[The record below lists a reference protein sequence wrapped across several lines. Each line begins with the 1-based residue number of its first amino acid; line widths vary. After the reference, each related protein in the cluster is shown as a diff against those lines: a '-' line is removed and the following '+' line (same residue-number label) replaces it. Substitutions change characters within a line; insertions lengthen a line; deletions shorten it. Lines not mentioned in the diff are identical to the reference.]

1 MFERLNAGRQS
12 RKLCGNLCFTVLRR
26 GLILLSHGHYFTFIE
41 VDIGI
46 GIYQLILFA
55 LMENAITPLRILI
68 IDDDA
73 LSRDVLALLLEH
85 AGYVVGVADS
95 GDAALRYLASIPELL
110 PQVVLTDIQMPGISG
125 GVLARALREHCEAAT
140 LLLAMSGSIPKT
152 EITREFDGLLLK
164 PFNIADLDAAI
175 SAKGTHFKSPDQ
187 PIPHEKDPLDEN
199 IYGKLAA
206 SMRRE
211 RLGQLYALSLK
222 DVENRVSRMQDFAS
236 NKEDVA
242 FRREAHAIR
251 GGAGMVG
258 AVELQML
265 ATSMEE
271 NGIPANHVAS
281 LGELIVACKRLRRI
295 LMERKNI

>member
-1 MFERLNAGRQS
+1 
-12 RKLCGNLCFTVLRR
+12 
-26 GLILLSHGHYFTFIE
+26 
-41 VDIGI
+41 
-46 GIYQLILFA
+46 
-55 LMENAITPLRILI
+55 MENAITPLRILI

-95 GDAALRYLASIPELL
+95 GDAALRYLASIPESL
-110 PQVVLTDIQMPGISG
+110 PQVVLTDIQMPGTSG
-125 GVLARALREHCEAAT
+125 SALAHALREHCEADT
-140 LLLAMSGSIPKT
+140 LLLAMSGSIPKA

-175 SAKGTHFKSPDQ
+175 SAKGTLFKALNPAVQHQKNLLNED
-187 PIPHEKDPLDEN
+187 

-211 RLGQLYALSLK
+211 RLEQLYSLSLE

-265 ATSMEE
+265 AISMEE

-281 LGELIVACKRLRRI
+281 LSELIVACKRLRRI